1 MDLTLVG
8 LGITTGLLIG
18 LTGMGGAILTTPA
31 LLLLGVAPM
40 TAIGTDLLFA
50 ALTKLVAA
58 KQYHNHALVDW
69 QVAKRLWMGS
79 LPVSLV
85 LLFWLGQQEKV
96 NSSALSL
103 LLAGVLF
110 VTAIGLVFQTS
121 IHEVGQKWRLTQVK
135 TFKQWQ
141 ASLTIIAGALLG
153 ILVTLTSVGA
163 GALAAALMLYLYP
176 LRLTIPRLVATDIV
190 HAVPL
195 LLFAGSGYWLMGYVD
210 TMLLVNLLI
219 GSVPAV
225 WIATHFSVK
234 LSHRVMRW
242 LLSAVLIVLSFSLVW
257 KYVYKGLSLSIN
269 VQ

>member
-8 LGITTGLLIG
+8 LGIITGLLIG

-85 LLFWLGQQEKV
+85 LLFWLDQQAEVK
-96 NSSALSL
+96 SWLLSL
-103 LLAGVLF
+103 LLAGILF
-110 VTAIGLVFQTS
+110 VTAIGLVFQAS
-121 IHEVGQKWRLTQVK
+121 IHKVGRNWRLTQVK

-153 ILVTLTSVGA
+153 ALVTLTSVGA
-163 GALAAALMLYLYP
+163 GALAAVLMLYLYP

-190 HAVPL
+190 HAIPL
-195 LLFAGSGYWLMGYVD
+195 LLLAGSGYWLMGYVD
-210 TMLLVNLLI
+210 ALLLVDLLV
-219 GSVPAV
+219 GSIPAV
-225 WIATHFSVK
+225 WIGSHFSSK
-234 LSHRVMRW
+234 LPHRVTRW
-242 LLSAVLIVLSFSLVW
+242 LLSTVLIVLSFSLVW
-257 KYVYKGLSLSIN
+257 KSVF
-269 VQ
+269 Q